1 MPDRTT
7 DILNWLDQTRREVK
21 QILDRLQPD
30 DWEKP
35 IQEEDQ
41 HWTAR
46 QIVSHMVSAQKGM
59 SGQIARISA
68 GEETVPPDFDL
79 NRWNRRSVEK
89 SADKTPQELLAAL
102 DEDREA
108 LKQTL
113 RGLQD
118 SDFDKRGRHGSLRI
132 MSVEEI
138 ARLIGTHEAEHA
150 RIIAEKLGLPVEL
163 G

>member
-7 DILNWLDQTRREVK
+7 DILNALDRNRREVR

-30 DWEKP
+30 DWEKT
-35 IQEEDQ
+35 IQEDDQ
-41 HWTAR
+41 HWTVR

-59 SGQIARISA
+59 LGQIMRINA

-79 NRWNRRSVEK
+79 NRWNQRSVQK

-118 SDFDKRGRHGSLRI
+118 SDFEKRGRHGSLRI
-132 MSVEEI
+132 MSIEEI
-138 ARLIGTHEAEHA
+138 ARLIGTHEVEHA
-150 RIIAEKLGLPVEL
+150 RTIAEKLG
-163 G
+163 

>member
-138 ARLIGTHEAEHA
+138 AHLIGTHEAEHA